1 MNPMQAHISK
11 TSGIA
16 VLFGLLTVMPV
27 AAAPVLFEI
36 GGTSAPSS
44 IQGTVT
50 AFQAALGN
58 PNNGNAAGTSGGRRE
73 INWDGGGP
81 G

>member
-1 MNPMQAHISK
+1 MQAHISK

-16 VLFGLLTVMPV
+16 VLFGLLTTMPV
-27 AAAPVLFEI
+27 AAAPVLFET

-58 PNNGNAAGTSGGRRE
+58 PNNGNAPGPLFSGHRE
-73 INWDGGGP
+73 INWDGAVA
-81 G
+81 